1 MSLSRAAVL
10 APSSLSTGAEL
21 ADDAVLSH
29 HQCQQQHH
37 HHLLRCFALAD
48 LLDMSLAVRQ
58 QLASAAAAP
67 SSSPGRGLEIPPVS
81 SHSPPEGRLPVQAYQ
96 LEYVLVTAVLERL
109 FDGGCDVHESA
120 TRISRAEPA
129 PPAASSILTAPE
141 KRAIK
146 RPASSLT
153 VPLWTPAPS
162 ALRSTC
168 RLLQQPNEE
177 SRLPS
182 ALSTPQ
188 GVARVDAL
196 HASFL
201 PCMLVALLQRVS
213 GEGGDGGDIY
223 ITGAVEPRKGGYANA
238 VKANASAAHV
248 SVEYRR
254 RCRAALQQLLPLYMP
269 LLLKRR
275 RAVCDV
281 VSSIAEAV
289 QGYSRSPRD
298 DGEDIAE
305 ENESRKRIHRLLHQN
320 LCCSEFKQ
328 WLHAAR
334 LLSDTLVASL
344 YRVSRRDA
352 DAATDED
359 DLMEA
364 RWTLEMAGWWLSAAR
379 TARRDGA
386 PMAEERHLLDP
397 LWWEGARREVGMSNA
412 EGPKASGG
420 ILGSAA
426 ASTLRDD
433 RAPFTT
439 NAEVLALAE
448 VICTV
453 GEEMR
458 DICARDAL
466 PPQEQPL
473 QHGKGDHL
481 GQPRQYVPLSVARSS
496 NRTVAAV
503 QDVIA
508 FFLTRHH
515 NKNSRDP
522 LRTLW
527 DPEVTATALPH
538 RYVLLLAER
547 LEKEQCQQ
555 HRLLAAAERAVHRV
569 LQQQHRKQPA
579 ILWQPPGMVVALCS
593 VTAYQVRTQLHR
605 REQRMAELCAA
616 TTATAATA
624 ALSGALH
631 ASAASFS
638 SSGDAAA
645 ADQKDR
651 SSDGESAENSRNPW
665 CPSTDAL
672 SAAAT
677 PKCKQLGE
685 TLWSEDDEDDDVTE
699 QHEESQERWR
709 APALRA
715 DARLFTPAALPP
727 STTDTAVSMPSP
739 PPWRPPVSSPC
750 PACLSAPLRYT
761 PRTSDLSPVSC
772 VHDALPAMHE
782 GEDAPATADKN
793 TEAVELL
800 TRESGDSYAPAWSM
814 EHLWELPAHVPRDW
828 SPALATLMAC
838 CLLCLS
844 PSSSTAATPRLAM
857 LLGVPLLSGHAAE
870 VKLVSSTAATAAT
883 DSASAQLTR
892 RVASPR
898 PSLLDSTFNRH
909 HEASAALAAGGSV
922 HSSVCSSSTNNITA
936 GVSFALDRTG
946 GGGESASIVGA
957 LAQWHLRG
965 LIQQLRLPAHGRVL
979 RSEQAGTD
987 GLQGSHAIV
996 PRTHSTAESSS
1007 LASSTGAFSS
1017 TSAVPRSTG
1026 AAAGGASWVL
1036 LYKQTAPSHARAPD
1050 ATMRSVRSGTS
1061 RAASPSLSPAGG
1073 VLRRLDPVSLLASC
1087 FALMHLLQTHPRFFQ
1102 EARLGGRTMQELRLG
1117 VLEARWGGEPG
1128 CATQMLQCHGSVA
1141 SAVTVSVNSV
1151 LRSFADGTACGRAGG
1166 AGASWCRRDGLRL
1179 ARGHSLWD
1187 CAVAAPAEAAT
1198 TGALGVDASHG
1209 RGDGGHAGAPLPAEA
1224 ADAGGNDGNCCDEAA
1239 AAAASATC
1247 HLTEALLVAVS
1258 YLGCRALAAA
1268 LTQFVAAA
1276 LVSTEAADTSV
1287 ISCRGGGIATA
1298 ATTPSPRELWC
1309 DALQAISGLLLEA
1322 HRAHK
1327 GGVAA
1332 GRARAMAA
1340 AAAAEE
1346 RSGVE
1351 HGSTPARCYSIPPPV
1366 SCSVDRTGAPASTV
1380 TATARVHMPAS
1391 GASAAA
1397 SVKPQLR
1404 ESQRAFSLGAPPAA
1418 TSFCAGHLGDAGRG
1432 SYSAASPP
1440 LTVASVPP
1448 SLSTEAQFGLGA
1460 FFIALVR
1467 ALLQLH
1473 ASATGASSD
1482 VGQHVQQQHWPQ
1494 PLMCVVQCLYAVAS
1508 IIDDLLHDYANATP
1522 AVLCDMLAMMLV
1534 IQPQQ
1539 PLSAMLKGVGAA
1551 LPPPHVSATCTA
1563 WEALRLTPFWDNAL
1577 LGSLE
1582 TASRAWAY
1590 PEKRSDTASPENSE
1604 ESRSSACQS
1613 RLSSVSAAGL
1623 GGAPSM
1629 PHGPSPPQP
1638 SCPPWQSLLGHLP
1651 CSRDPFTTTWLPA
1664 AFRGSSRH
1672 RTSWTLLALLAK
1684 EEELLL
1690 AGLAPATTASTAHAN
1705 AAEEFRQLSI
1715 SLVSSA
1721 RYAEWIDRLCDAW
1734 RV

>member
-10 APSSLSTGAEL
+10 APSSLSTGVAPS
-21 ADDAVLSH
+21 DDAVLSH
-29 HQCQQQHH
+29 HLCQQQHH

-48 LLDMSLAVRQ
+48 LLGMSLAVRQ

-67 SSSPGRGLEIPPVS
+67 SSSRGRALEIPPVS
-81 SHSPPEGRLPVQAYQ
+81 SHSPPESRLPVQAYQ
-96 LEYVLVTAVLERL
+96 LEYILVTAVLGRL
-109 FDGGCDVHESA
+109 FGGGCDDDESA
-120 TRISRAEPA
+120 TRISRTEPT

-168 RLLQQPNEE
+168 RLLQQPSEE

-182 ALSTPQ
+182 VLSTPQ

-213 GEGGDGGDIY
+213 GEGGGGDIH
-223 ITGAVEPRKGGYANA
+223 ITGAAEPRKGGYANA
-238 VKANASAAHV
+238 AKADASAAHV
-248 SVEYRR
+248 SVEHRR
-254 RCRAALQQLLPLYMP
+254 CCRAALQQLLPLYMP

-281 VSSIAEAV
+281 VSSIVEAV
-289 QGYSRSPRD
+289 QGYSRNPRD
-298 DGEDIAE
+298 DGDGIAE
-305 ENESRKRIHRLLHQN
+305 ENESRKRIHCLVHQN
-320 LCCSEFKQ
+320 LCCGEFKQ
-328 WLHAAR
+328 WLRAAR

-352 DAATDED
+352 AAAADED
-359 DLMEA
+359 NLMEA

-379 TARRDGA
+379 TARRGGA
-386 PMAEERHLLDP
+386 PVAEKRHLLDP
-397 LWWEGARREVGMSNA
+397 LWWEGAQRKAGMSDA
-412 EGPKASGG
+412 EGPKLGGG
-420 ILGSAA
+420 ILESAA

-439 NAEVLALAE
+439 TAEVLALAE

-458 DICARDAL
+458 DDICARDAL

-473 QHGKGDHL
+473 QHGKDDHV
-481 GQPRQYVPLSVARSS
+481 GQPHQFAPPSDARSS
-496 NRTVAAV
+496 NRTVAAIH
-503 QDVIA
+503 DVID
-508 FFLTRHH
+508 FFLTRDH
-515 NKNSRDP
+515 NRNSRYP

-538 RYVLLLAER
+538 RYVLLLAEH
-547 LEKEQCQQ
+547 LEKEQCQH

-569 LQQQHRKQPA
+569 LQQQHRQQPS

-605 REQRMAELCAA
+605 REQRMAELCTA
-616 TTATAATA
+616 TTATAA
-624 ALSGALH
+624 LSGVLH
-631 ASAASFS
+631 KSAASFS
-638 SSGDAAA
+638 SSGDVAA
-645 ADQKDR
+645 ADQKGH

-665 CPSTDAL
+665 CPSTEAL
-672 SAAAT
+672 SAAAA

-685 TLWSEDDEDDDVTE
+685 MLWSEDDEDDDATE

-727 STTDTAVSMPSP
+727 STADTAISMPSP

-761 PRTSDLSPVSC
+761 PRTSDLFPVSR
-772 VHDALPAMHE
+772 VHDALTAMNE
-782 GEDAPATADKN
+782 GEDAPATAGKN

-800 TRESGDSYAPAWSM
+800 ARESGDSYAPAWSM

-857 LLGVPLLSGHAAE
+857 LLGVPLLSGHAPE
-870 VKLVSSTAATAAT
+870 VELASSTAATAVT

-898 PSLLDSTFNRH
+898 PSLLDFAFNRH
-909 HEASAALAAGGSV
+909 LEASAATAAGGSV
-922 HSSVCSSSTNNITA
+922 HSSVCSSSTNNTTA

-946 GGGESASIVGA
+946 GGGESASVVGA

-965 LIQQLRLPAHGRVL
+965 LIQQLRLPVHGRVL
-979 RSEQAGTD
+979 PSEQAGT
-987 GLQGSHAIV
+987 GGRRGSHAIV

-1007 LASSTGAFSS
+1007 LASFTGAFSR

-1050 ATMRSVRSGTS
+1050 AMMRSDRSGTS
-1061 RAASPSLSPAGG
+1061 RAVSPSLSPAGG

-1087 FALMHLLQTHPRFFQ
+1087 FALMHLLQTYPRFFQ
-1102 EARLGGRTMQELRLG
+1102 QARLGGRTIQELRLG

-1128 CATQMLQCHGSVA
+1128 CATQMLQCYGSVA
-1141 SAVTVSVNSV
+1141 SAVTVSVNNA
-1151 LRSFADGTACGRAGG
+1151 LRSFTDGTACGRAGG

-1187 CAVAAPAEAAT
+1187 CAVVAAAEAAT
-1198 TGALGVDASHG
+1198 TGALGVDTSH
-1209 RGDGGHAGAPLPAEA
+1209 GHAGAPLPAAA
-1224 ADAGGNDGNCCDEAA
+1224 ADAGGNGDNCCDEAA

-1287 ISCRGGGIATA
+1287 ISCRGGGISTA
-1298 ATTPSPRELWC
+1298 ATTPSSRELWC
-1309 DALQAISGLLLEA
+1309 DALQTIAGLLLEA

-1332 GRARAMAA
+1332 GRASAMEA

-1346 RSGVE
+1346 EMSRVD
-1351 HGSTPARCYSIPPPV
+1351 HGSTPTRCYSIPTPV
-1366 SCSVDRTGAPASTV
+1366 SCSVDRAGAPASTL
-1380 TATARVHMPAS
+1380 TATGRVHMPAS
-1391 GASAAA
+1391 DASAAA

-1432 SYSAASPP
+1432 SYSAVSPP

-1460 FFIALVR
+1460 FFIALAR

-1522 AVLCDMLAMMLV
+1522 AVLCDVLAMMLV

-1539 PLSAMLKGVGAA
+1539 PLSAMLRGVGAA
-1551 LPPPHVSATCTA
+1551 LPPPHVSATCTV

-1582 TASRAWAY
+1582 AASRAWAY
-1590 PEKRSDTASPENSE
+1590 PEKRSDTASPDNSE
-1604 ESRSSACQS
+1604 ASRSSACQS
-1613 RLSSVSAAGL
+1613 RLSSISAAGL

-1672 RTSWTLLALLAK
+1672 RASWTLLALLAK

-1690 AGLAPATTASTAHAN
+1690 AGPAPATTASTAHAN
-1705 AAEEFRQLSI
+1705 AAEEIRQLSI

>member
-10 APSSLSTGAEL
+10 APSLSTGAEPR
-21 ADDAVLSH
+21 DDAVLSH
-29 HQCQQQHH
+29 HQCQQLLHH

-48 LLDMSLAVRQ
+48 LLDMSLSVRQ

-67 SSSPGRGLEIPPVS
+67 SISRGRALEIPPVS
-81 SHSPPEGRLPVQAYQ
+81 SHSPPEGLLPVQAYQ

-109 FDGGCDVHESA
+109 FGGGYDVDESA
-120 TRISRAEPA
+120 TRISRAEPTQ
-129 PPAASSILTAPE
+129 PAVSSILTAPE

-162 ALRSTC
+162 ALQSTC

-177 SRLPS
+177 PRLPS

-201 PCMLVALLQRVS
+201 PCMLVALLRRVS
-213 GEGGDGGDIY
+213 GEGGGGYDTH
-223 ITGAVEPRKGGYANA
+223 ITGAVEPMKGGYANA
-238 VKANASAAHV
+238 AEADASAAQV
-248 SVEYRR
+248 SVEHRR
-254 RCRAALQQLLPLYMP
+254 RCRAALLQLLPLYMP
-269 LLLKRR
+269 LLRKRR
-275 RAVCDV
+275 RAVCAV

-289 QGYSRSPRD
+289 QGYSRNPRD
-298 DGEDIAE
+298 DDEGITE
-305 ENESRKRIHRLLHQN
+305 ENENRKRIHRLVHQN
-320 LCCSEFKQ
+320 LCRSEFKQ
-328 WLHAAR
+328 WLRAAR

-344 YRVSRRDA
+344 HRVSRRDA
-352 DAATDED
+352 AATTDED
-359 DLMEA
+359 DLREA

-379 TARRDGA
+379 TGRRGGA
-386 PMAEERHLLDP
+386 PVAEERHLLDP
-397 LWWEGARREVGMSNA
+397 LWWEGAQRKAGMSDA
-412 EGPKASGG
+412 EGPKLGGG
-420 ILGSAA
+420 ILESAA
-426 ASTLRDD
+426 ASTRRDD

-439 NAEVLALAE
+439 TAEVLALAE

-453 GEEMR
+453 DEEMR
-458 DICARDAL
+458 DDICTRDAL

-473 QHGKGDHL
+473 QHGKDDHV
-481 GQPRQYVPLSVARSS
+481 GQPRQFVPPSVARSS
-496 NRTVAAV
+496 NPTVAAV
-503 QDVIA
+503 HDVVT

-515 NKNSRDP
+515 NRNSRYP
-522 LRTLW
+522 PHTLY
-527 DPEVTATALPH
+527 DPEATATAPPH
-538 RYVLLLAER
+538 RYVLLLTEL

-555 HRLLAAAERAVHRV
+555 RRLLAAAERAVHRV
-569 LQQQHRKQPA
+569 LQQQHQQQPS

-605 REQRMAELCAA
+605 REQRMAELCTT
-616 TTATAATA
+616 TTATAAS
-624 ALSGALH
+624 SGVLP

-638 SSGDAAA
+638 SSGDVAV
-645 ADQKDR
+645 ADQKGH
-651 SSDGESAENSRNPW
+651 SSDGESAENSRNPC

-672 SAAAT
+672 SAAAA

-685 TLWSEDDEDDDVTE
+685 MLWSDDDEDDDGTE

-715 DARLFTPAALPP
+715 DIQPFTLAALPP
-727 STTDTAVSMPSP
+727 STADTAISMPSP

-750 PACLSAPLRYT
+750 PACLPAPLRYT
-761 PRTSDLSPVSC
+761 PRTSDLLPASR
-772 VHDALPAMHE
+772 VHDALPAMDE
-782 GEDAPATADKN
+782 SEDVPATADKN

-844 PSSSTAATPRLAM
+844 PSSSTTATPRLAM

-870 VKLVSSTAATAAT
+870 VQLVSSTASTAVT
-883 DSASAQLTR
+883 GSSSAQLTR

-898 PSLLDSTFNRH
+898 PSLLDFAFNRRR
-909 HEASAALAAGGSV
+909 EASAATAAGGSV

-936 GVSFALDRTG
+936 GVSFALDRAG
-946 GGGESASIVGA
+946 GGGESASVVGA

-965 LIQQLRLPAHGRVL
+965 LIRQLRLPVHGRVL
-979 RSEQAGTD
+979 PSEQAGT
-987 GLQGSHAIV
+987 GGRRGSHAIV
-996 PRTHSTAESSS
+996 PRTHSTAKSSS
-1007 LASSTGAFSS
+1007 LASFTGAFSR

-1026 AAAGGASWVL
+1026 AAAGSASWVL
-1036 LYKQTAPSHARAPD
+1036 LYKQTAPPHARAPD
-1050 ATMRSVRSGTS
+1050 ATMRSDRSGTS
-1061 RAASPSLSPAGG
+1061 RAVSPSLSPAGG
-1073 VLRRLDPVSLLASC
+1073 LLRRLDPVSLLASC
-1087 FALMHLLQTHPRFFQ
+1087 FALMHLLQTYPRFFQ
-1102 EARLGGRTMQELRLG
+1102 QARLGGRTMQELRLG

-1141 SAVTVSVNSV
+1141 SAVTVSVNSA
-1151 LRSFADGTACGRAGG
+1151 LRSFTDGTACGHAGG

-1179 ARGHSLWD
+1179 SRGHSLWD
-1187 CAVAAPAEAAT
+1187 CAVAAAAEAAT

-1209 RGDGGHAGAPLPAEA
+1209 YGDGGHTGAPLPAG
-1224 ADAGGNDGNCCDEAA
+1224 AGGNGDDCCDEAA
-1239 AAAASATC
+1239 AAAASVTC
-1247 HLTEALLVAVS
+1247 HFTEALLVAVS
-1258 YLGCRALAAA
+1258 YLGCRAVAAA

-1276 LVSTEAADTSV
+1276 LVSTEAADTSD

-1298 ATTPSPRELWC
+1298 ATGPSPRGLWC
-1309 DALQAISGLLLEA
+1309 DALQAIAGLLLEA

-1332 GRARAMAA
+1332 SRARAMEA

-1346 RSGVE
+1346 RSRVD
-1351 HGSTPARCYSIPPPV
+1351 HDSTPARCYSIPPPV
-1366 SCSVDRTGAPASTV
+1366 SCSVDRAGAPASTV
-1380 TATARVHMPAS
+1380 TATGRVHVPVS
-1391 GASAAA
+1391 DASAAA

-1432 SYSAASPP
+1432 SYSAVSPP
-1440 LTVASVPP
+1440 LTVTSVPP

-1460 FFIALVR
+1460 FFIALAR

-1473 ASATGASSD
+1473 ASATEASFD
-1482 VGQHVQQQHWPQ
+1482 VEQHVQQQHWPQ

-1522 AVLCDMLAMMLV
+1522 AVLCDVLAMMRV
-1534 IQPQQ
+1534 IQPHQ
-1539 PLSAMLKGVGAA
+1539 PLSTMLKGVGAA
-1551 LPPPHVSATCTA
+1551 LPPPHVSATCTV

-1582 TASRAWAY
+1582 AASRAWAH
-1590 PEKRSDTASPENSE
+1590 PEKRSDTASPENNE

-1613 RLSSVSAAGL
+1613 CRSSISAAGL
-1623 GGAPSM
+1623 GGTPSM

-1651 CSRDPFTTTWLPA
+1651 CSRDPLTTTWLPA

-1672 RTSWTLLALLAK
+1672 RASWTLLALLAK

-1690 AGLAPATTASTAHAN
+1690 AGPAPATTASTAHAN
-1705 AAEEFRQLSI
+1705 AAEEIRQLSI

>member
-10 APSSLSTGAEL
+10 APSSLSTGAEPS
-21 ADDAVLSH
+21 DDAFLSH
-29 HQCQQQHH
+29 HQCQQQHHH

-48 LLDMSLAVRQ
+48 LLGMSLAVRQ

-67 SSSPGRGLEIPPVS
+67 SSSPGRALEIPTVS
-81 SHSPPEGRLPVQAYQ
+81 SHSPPESRLPMQAYQ
-96 LEYVLVTAVLERL
+96 LEYILVTAVLERL
-109 FDGGCDVHESA
+109 FGGGCDVHESA
-120 TRISRAEPA
+120 TRISRADPT

-168 RLLQQPNEE
+168 RLLQQQNEE
-177 SRLPS
+177 SRLPLV
-182 ALSTPQ
+182 LSTPQ

-213 GEGGDGGDIY
+213 GEGDGGDIY
-223 ITGAVEPRKGGYANA
+223 ITGAAEPRKGGYANA
-238 VKANASAAHV
+238 PKANASAAHL
-248 SVEYRR
+248 SVEHR
-254 RCRAALQQLLPLYMP
+254 RCYRAALQQLLPLYMP

-281 VSSIAEAV
+281 VSSIVEAV
-289 QGYSRSPRD
+289 QGYSCNPRD
-298 DGEDIAE
+298 DGEGIAE
-305 ENESRKRIHRLLHQN
+305 ENESRKRIHRLVHQN

-352 DAATDED
+352 AAATDED

-386 PMAEERHLLDP
+386 PVAEERHLLDP
-397 LWWEGARREVGMSNA
+397 LWCEGARREAGMSDA
-412 EGPKASGG
+412 EGPMVGGG

-439 NAEVLALAE
+439 TAEVLALAE

-473 QHGKGDHL
+473 QHGKDDHL
-481 GQPRQYVPLSVARSS
+481 GQPRQFVPPSVARSS

-508 FFLTRHH
+508 FFLTGHH
-515 NKNSRDP
+515 KNSHDP

-527 DPEVTATALPH
+527 DLEVTATALPH

-569 LQQQHRKQPA
+569 LQQQHRKQPG

-593 VTAYQVRTQLHR
+593 VIAYQVRTQLRR
-605 REQRMAELCAA
+605 REQRMAELC
-616 TTATAATA
+616 TATAATA
-624 ALSGALH
+624 ALSGVMH
-631 ASAASFS
+631 ASADSFS
-638 SSGDAAA
+638 SSGDVTA
-645 ADQKDR
+645 ADQKGH
-651 SSDGESAENSRNPW
+651 SSDGESAENSRNHW
-665 CPSTDAL
+665 CPSTDTL
-672 SAAAT
+672 SAAAAR
-677 PKCKQLGE
+677 KCKQLGE
-685 TLWSEDDEDDDVTE
+685 TLWSEDDEDDDATE

-727 STTDTAVSMPSP
+727 STTGTAISMPSP
-739 PPWRPPVSSPC
+739 PPWRPPVSSPG

-761 PRTSDLSPVSC
+761 PRTRDLSPVSR

-793 TEAVELL
+793 TETVELL

-828 SPALATLMAC
+828 TPGLATLMAC

-857 LLGVPLLSGHAAE
+857 LLGVPLLSGHAPDVE
-870 VKLVSSTAATAAT
+870 LTSSTAATAVI

-898 PSLLDSTFNRH
+898 PSLLDFAFNRH
-909 HEASAALAAGGSV
+909 HEASVAMAAGGSV
-922 HSSVCSSSTNNITA
+922 HSSVCSSSTNNSTA

-946 GGGESASIVGA
+946 GGGESASVVGA

-965 LIQQLRLPAHGRVL
+965 LIQQLRLPVHGRVL
-979 RSEQAGTD
+979 PSEQAGTD
-987 GLQGSHAIV
+987 GLRGSHAIV

-1007 LASSTGAFSS
+1007 LASSTGAFSR

-1036 LYKQTAPSHARAPD
+1036 LYKQTAPPHARAPD

-1087 FALMHLLQTHPRFFQ
+1087 FALMHLLQSHPRFFQ
-1102 EARLGGRTMQELRLG
+1102 QARLGGRTMQELRLG

-1128 CATQMLQCHGSVA
+1128 CATQMLQSHGSVA

-1198 TGALGVDASHG
+1198 NGALGVDASHG
-1209 RGDGGHAGAPLPAEA
+1209 HGDGGHAGAPLPA
-1224 ADAGGNDGNCCDEAA
+1224 DAGGSGDNCCDEAA

-1268 LTQFVAAA
+1268 LSQFVVAA

-1287 ISCRGGGIATA
+1287 ISCRGGGIATID
-1298 ATTPSPRELWC
+1298 TTPSPRELWC
-1309 DALQAISGLLLEA
+1309 DALQAIAGLLLEA

-1327 GGVAA
+1327 GGVAT
-1332 GRARAMAA
+1332 GRIRAMAA
-1340 AAAAEE
+1340 AAAEEE
-1346 RSGVE
+1346 RSRVD
-1351 HGSTPARCYSIPPPV
+1351 HGSIPARCYSIPPPV
-1366 SCSVDRTGAPASTV
+1366 SCSVDRAGAPASTV
-1380 TATARVHMPAS
+1380 TATARVHMPS
-1391 GASAAA
+1391 SDASAAA
-1397 SVKPQLR
+1397 SVKTQLR

-1418 TSFCAGHLGDAGRG
+1418 TSFSAGHLGHAGHG
-1432 SYSAASPP
+1432 SYSAVSPP
-1440 LTVASVPP
+1440 LTVASVPS

-1522 AVLCDMLAMMLV
+1522 AVLCDVLAMMLV

-1551 LPPPHVSATCTA
+1551 LPPPHVSATCTV

-1664 AFRGSSRH
+1664 AFRGSSCH

-1690 AGLAPATTASTAHAN
+1690 AGPAHAN
-1705 AAEEFRQLSI
+1705 AAEEIRQLSI